1 MQIAIIGAGNV
12 GGALG
17 KGWTR
22 AGHTIT
28 YGVRDPSAAKHQ
40 ATAAAGNA
48 RIVAVAEALL
58 NTDAVVLAVPF
69 EAVDAALSAAG
80 DLTGRLLIDA
90 TNPLRM
96 GTAGLELSLGFDH
109 SAGEHVASLA
119 PNASVFKTLNQV
131 GFELMENAAE
141 YVARPVMFVAGD
153 DAVRKPTVMRLVTDL
168 GFDAVDAGGLRAARL
183 LEPLG
188 MLWIHMAVNR
198 KAGRDRAFA
207 YLAHRGSAAV

>member
-1 MQIAIIGAGNV
+1 V
-12 GGALG
+12 CFP
-17 KGWTR
+17 R

-40 ATAAAGNA
+40 AIAAAGNA
-48 RIVAVAEALL
+48 RIEAVAEALL

-69 EAVDAALSAAG
+69 EAVDDALSAAG

-141 YVARPVMFVAGD
+141 Y
-153 DAVRKPTVMRLVTDL
+153 DAVRKPTVMQLVTDL

-188 MLWIHMAVNR
+188 MPESCPSA
-198 KAGRDRAFA
+198 
-207 YLAHRGSAAV
+207 SAAATGDA